1 MTKSLLAARKHW
13 FKRTWF
19 DSQKAPLFQQ
29 GHCLMCFISSS
40 SSQCKRECFTNFN
53 IKKKKENEQSCC
65 LSEKLYCVRADKKR
79 IIHWWWWW
87 GLHAEALEQMSGRRA
102 PVTLLIAICGRKVEF
117 KWVMKQSYGISGVCE
132 VFLQA
137 ESLKNSIILFFVAK
151 EEQHLILWV
160 SPERLN

>member
-1 MTKSLLAARKHW
+1 MIW
-13 FKRTWF
+13 FKKGTVTSTRSLF
-19 DSQKAPLFQQ
+19 DVFYFFFFFFSVQKGMLYKFQY
-29 GHCLMCFISSS
+29 
-40 SSQCKRECFTNFN
+40 
-53 IKKKKENEQSCC
+53 KKKKENEQSRC
-65 LSEKLYCVRADKKR
+65 LSEKLYCVRSDKKR

-87 GLHAEALEQMSGRRA
+87 GLHAEALEQRSGRGA
-102 PVTLLIAICGRKVEF
+102 PITSLIAICGRKVEF

-132 VFLQA
+132 AFLQA

>member
-40 SSQCKRECFTNFN
+40 SSPQCKRECFTNFN
-53 IKKKKENEQSCC
+53 IKKKRKWTKLLSVRKIVLRQSWQEANNS
-65 LSEKLYCVRADKKR
+65 LMVMM
-79 IIHWWWWW
+79 
-87 GLHAEALEQMSGRRA
+87 GLHAEALEHMSGRRA
-102 PVTLLIAICGRKVEF
+102 PITLFITICGRKVEF
-117 KWVMKQSYGISGVCE
+117 KWVTKQSYGISGVCE
-132 VFLQA
+132 AFLQA